1 MRKLPCGVIWLFA
14 AHCPDTGAMT
24 FEILVVCTGNICRSP
39 VAAQLLAAGLDRG
52 GVRVTSAG
60 VGAVVGSDI
69 GEGMMDALGR
79 AGVSAGPHEARQATE
94 ALISGADLVLTMDTD
109 QRSWILGRVPAALRR
124 TYTLREFAL
133 ICGFLS
139 GSGEVNWPARL
150 DDESRLE
157 ILMDLAGMQRGRF
170 RAGPGLVI
178 DDPYRGA
185 PEDYDRALAEIQ
197 AAVGQIIAAVEGKS
211 AEI

>member
-1 MRKLPCGVIWLFA
+1 
-14 AHCPDTGAMT
+14 MT

-52 GVRVTSAG
+52 GVGVTSAG

-139 GSGEVNWPARL
+139 ESGEVNWPVRL

-157 ILMDLAGMQRGRF
+157 ILMDLAGLQRGRF
-170 RAGPGLVI
+170 PAGPRLVI
-178 DDPYRGA
+178 DDPYRG
-185 PEDYDRALAEIQ
+185 PRRTTTGRWLRYRPRW
-197 AAVGQIIAAVEGKS
+197 GQIVAAVEGKS
-211 AEI
+211 PEI

>member
-1 MRKLPCGVIWLFA
+1 M
-14 AHCPDTGAMT
+14 
-24 FEILVVCTGNICRSP
+24 
-39 VAAQLLAAGLDRG
+39 
-52 GVRVTSAG
+52 
-60 VGAVVGSDI
+60 
-69 GEGMMDALGR
+69 
-79 AGVSAGPHEARQATE
+79 
-94 ALISGADLVLTMDTD
+94 
-109 QRSWILGRVPAALRR
+109 PAALRR

-139 GSGEVNWPARL
+139 ESGEVNWPARL

-170 RAGPGLVI
+170 PVGPGLVI

-197 AAVGQIIAAVEGKS
+197 GAVGQIVAAVEGKS